1 MYLQSNM
8 FLRLLRPRRES
19 ADSAFHSS
27 LPGSEFAN
35 PARLLDLKS
44 APMLHYIL
52 MNETPL
58 RKNSAVLNQAQQE
71 AVAHTEGPLLIIA
84 GAGAGK
90 TKTLTERIV
99 NIIKKGTDPRN
110 ILAVTFTNKAAKE
123 MRERIVGRLEE
134 EHIIEKE
141 NPYHPTP
148 IIKTFHSLGLMML
161 SEQSDK
167 LGLLRHPTILDS
179 ADSLSIIKRA
189 VEQLSL
195 DPKINDPSKIR
206 SIISREKSDFVSQS
220 DYHKKVATAQMDIVS
235 SVWRIYEEE
244 LRRQK
249 AVDFDDLIVKTVH
262 MLEDHP
268 QIRAFYQKRFTYVHV
283 DEYQDTNGAQYAF
296 IKLLVDPL
304 KNNICVVGDTDQNIY
319 SWRGANIRNILNF
332 EKDFEGAHTVLLEE
346 NYRSTAN
353 ILSLANKAIK
363 KNTVRTEKN
372 LFTSQEGGDKI
383 EVSPAWDE
391 GAEAEQIAK
400 RCKTLIEAGED
411 PTQMAVLYRANF
423 QSRILEEGFLKENVI
438 YNLLGTKFFERKEIK
453 DVLSYLRAALNRAS
467 QPDLRRVFDTPKR
480 GIGKVTIAKIFAGED
495 IPAKA
500 AQKIGEVYEFLDKI
514 MMTLETEPLSH
525 VIQMII
531 VDGGMEKEMLE
542 GSSEDAERLENAREL
557 VSLTVRYDGISGLD
571 ALTTFLEETSLQSD
585 QDNDTKEKKGVRLM
599 TVHASKGLEFNHVFV
614 VGLEQDLF
622 PHKNIGNRKRSKEE
636 EEEERRLFYVA
647 VTRARKNLYLS
658 YAEIRT
664 IFGQKQINAPSE
676 FLEDIDDDIA
686 LHNDLYYKESGGGV
700 VYI

>member
-1 MYLQSNM
+1 
-8 FLRLLRPRRES
+8 
-19 ADSAFHSS
+19 
-27 LPGSEFAN
+27 
-35 PARLLDLKS
+35 
-44 APMLHYIL
+44 
-52 MNETPL
+52 MNESPSRTT
-58 RKNSAVLNQAQQE
+58 SVQLNDAQAQ
-71 AVAHTEGPLLIIA
+71 AASHTEGPLLIIA

-99 NIIKKGTDPRN
+99 TIIKKGTDPRN

-148 IIKTFHSLGLMML
+148 TIKTFHSLGLMML
-161 SEQSDK
+161 SEQSQT

-206 SIISREKSDFVSQS
+206 SIISREKSDFVSQT

-244 LRRQK
+244 LKRQK

-262 MLEDHP
+262 MLEDHAT
-268 QIRAFYQKRFTYVHV
+268 IREFYQKRFKYVHV

-296 IKLLVDPL
+296 IKLLVDPE

-332 EKDFEGAHTVLLEE
+332 EKDFAGAHTVLLEE
-346 NYRSTAN
+346 NYRSTGN
-353 ILSLANKAIK
+353 ILNLANKAIK

-372 LFTSQEGGDKI
+372 LFTSQGGGDKI
-383 EVSPAWDE
+383 EVTPCWDE
-391 GAEAEQIAK
+391 ASEAEQLAR
-400 RCKTLIEAGED
+400 RCKALVESGED
-411 PTQMAVLYRANF
+411 PTQIAVLYRANF
-423 QSRILEEGFLKENVI
+423 QSRVLEEGFLKENVI

-480 GIGKVTIAKIFAGED
+480 GIGKVTIAKIFAGEEV
-495 IPAKA
+495 PSKA

-514 MMTLETEPLSH
+514 MFTLETEPLSH

-542 GSSEDAERLENAREL
+542 GSSEDRERLENAREL
-557 VSLTVRYDGISGLD
+557 VSLTIRYDGTNGLE
-571 ALTTFLEETSLQSD
+571 ALTQFLEETSLQSD

-658 YAEIRT
+658 YAELRT

-676 FLEDIDDDIA
+676 FLEDIDEDIA
-686 LHNDLYYKESGGGV
+686 LHNDLYYKEQGGGV

>member
-1 MYLQSNM
+1 MLQCVPPMNT
-8 FLRLLRPRRES
+8 
-19 ADSAFHSS
+19 SS
-27 LPGSEFAN
+27 
-35 PARLLDLKS
+35 KV
-44 APMLHYIL
+44 
-52 MNETPL
+52 T
-58 RKNSAVLNQAQQE
+58 LNTKQQE
-71 AVAHTEGPLLIIA
+71 AVLRTEGPLLIIA

-99 NIIKKGTDPRN
+99 TIIKNGTDPRN

-148 IIKTFHSLGLMML
+148 VIKTFHSLGLMML
-161 SEQSDK
+161 SEQSQT

-206 SIISREKSDFVSQS
+206 SIISREKSDFVSQT
-220 DYHKKVATAQMDIVS
+220 DYLKKVATAQMDIVA

-244 LRRQK
+244 LKRQK

-262 MLEDHP
+262 MLEDHLD
-268 QIRAFYQKRFTYVHV
+268 IRTFYQKRFSYVHV

-296 IKLLVDPL
+296 IKLLVNPL
-304 KNNICVVGDTDQNIY
+304 KNNLCVVGDTDQNIY

-332 EKDFEGAHTVLLEE
+332 EKDFIGAHTVLLEE
-346 NYRSTAN
+346 NYRSTGN
-353 ILSLANKAIK
+353 ILLLANNAIK
-363 KNTVRTEKN
+363 KNTVRQEKN
-372 LFTSQEGGDKI
+372 LFTSQSDGDKI
-383 EVSPAWDE
+383 EVTPNWDE
-391 GAEAEQIAK
+391 QAEGEHVARK
-400 RCKTLIEAGED
+400 CKALINEGQD
-411 PTQMAVLYRANF
+411 PTQIAVLYRANF
-423 QSRILEEGFLKENVI
+423 QSRVLEEGFLKENVI

-453 DVLSYLRAALNRAS
+453 DVLSYLRASENRSS

-480 GIGKVTIAKIFAGED
+480 GIGKVTIAKIFAGEELP
-495 IPAKA
+495 IKA
-500 AQKIGEVYEFLDKI
+500 AQKIAEVYEFLDKI
-514 MMTLETEPLSH
+514 MFTLETEPLSH

-542 GSSEDAERLENAREL
+542 GSSEDRERLENAREL
-557 VSLTVRYDGISGLD
+557 VSLTVKYDGIPGLD
-571 ALTTFLEETSLQSD
+571 ALMVFLEETSLQSD

-599 TVHASKGLEFNHVFV
+599 TVHASKGLEFDHVFV

-647 VTRARKNLYLS
+647 VTRARKHLYLS
-658 YAEIRT
+658 YAELRT

-676 FLEDIDDDIA
+676 FLQDLDDNIA
-686 LHNDLYYKESGGGV
+686 LHNDLYYKESSGGV